1 MKSLKNI
8 TLTVIVILVIG
19 LFSIEMFSERG
30 FNCYLESNFGIETD
44 CDGYNPSNNGT
55 DVTDVTDVS
64 YKYTDYDMCR
74 LNIDCWK
81 EVIDD
86 LVKSA
91 VNDASDGVIDKDYY
105 RPRRNIWNAADKL
118 IDENIKYEISRY
130 ATKKLDS
137 IPYNLKQP
145 IMDNFG
151 LVFN

>member
-1 MKSLKNI
+1 MKLFKNI

-19 LFSIEMFSERG
+19 LFSIEMYSERG

-55 DVTDVTDVS
+55 DVTDVS
-64 YKYTDYDMCR
+64 YKYTDYDKCR
-74 LNIDCWK
+74 TNMDCWK

-86 LVKSA
+86 LVNTA
-91 VNDASDGVIDKDYY
+91 GNEGSDGIIDKDYY
-105 RPRRNIWNAADKL
+105 RPRKNIWDAAGKL
-118 IDENIKYEISRY
+118 IDENMKYEISRY
-130 ATKKLDS
+130 SVNKLDS
-137 IPYNLKQP
+137 IPYKLKQS